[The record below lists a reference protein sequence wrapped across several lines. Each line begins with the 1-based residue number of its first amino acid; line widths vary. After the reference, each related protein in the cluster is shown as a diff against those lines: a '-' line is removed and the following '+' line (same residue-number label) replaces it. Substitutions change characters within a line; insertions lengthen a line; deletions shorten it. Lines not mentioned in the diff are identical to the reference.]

1 MKEIVLNH
9 PMVKHKISILRD
21 EKTST
26 KEFRELI
33 SEIAMLLCYE
43 ALKDAQLEEFEVTT
57 PIAKTK
63 GYRVNEKKY
72 AFVPIL
78 RAGMGMVD
86 GVLTLMPNA
95 KIGHIGLYRNE
106 ETLEPVRYYCKLPNN
121 CYLMGPTGPTGPRGP
136 VTITVGNTQ
145 TGLPNSNARVNNSGT
160 NDNVILDFVIPQG
173 PTGPIGPEG
182 PTGPQGLRGLT
193 GTTGPQGPQGAI
205 GPTGP
210 KGEPGPQGQQ
220 GEQGITGPQ
229 GPQGPTG
236 PTGPAAIS
244 AFGRKYDNS
253 INNINLQENV
263 AQTIPLASNGPNSGI
278 GVDTANALTINES
291 GTYKVDYYFSGSTSQ
306 NANITVEI
314 NQNQTS
320 IGSTTIIKDTT
331 ANVDT
336 DFIGSSINSFAAGDK
351 ITLTIESTST
361 VTVTPTTGTSAYLNI
376 YKI

>member
-57 PIAKTK
+57 PLAKTK

-121 CYLMGPTGPTGPRGP
+121 IENKEVFLLDPMLATGG
-136 VTITVGNTQ
+136 
-145 TGLPNSNARVNNSGT
+145 SGS
-160 NDNVILDFVIPQG
+160 
-173 PTGPIGPEG
+173 
-182 PTGPQGLRGLT
+182 
-193 GTTGPQGPQGAI
+193 
-205 GPTGP
+205 
-210 KGEPGPQGQQ
+210 
-220 GEQGITGPQ
+220 
-229 GPQGPTG
+229 
-236 PTGPAAIS
+236 AAIS
-244 AFGRKYDNS
+244 MLKRDGVKKIKFLS
-253 INNINLQENV
+253 II
-263 AQTIPLASNGPNSGI
+263 ASPEG
-278 GVDTANALTINES
+278 LER
-291 GTYKVDYYFSGSTSQ
+291 
-306 NANITVEI
+306 
-314 NQNQTS
+314 
-320 IGSTTIIKDTT
+320 IKKDHPDVQIYC
-331 ANVDT
+331 ANVDEKLNENGYIIPGLG
-336 DFIGSSINSFAAGDK
+336 DAGDR
-351 ITLTIESTST
+351 IY
-361 VTVTPTTGTSAYLNI
+361 GT
-376 YKI
+376 K